1 MAYISNLKLLT
12 NEEHLLVGLKS
23 GDQKILKQV
32 YESNYS
38 AVEKMILKN
47 SGTSDDAKDMFQD
60 AMVIFYKN
68 IQKSDFVLSSSIK
81 TYLYAI
87 SWRLWM
93 KKIREEKKLTITH
106 KEEYIDA
113 FDFELVSKDPDA
125 TLNGV
130 VELLKQH
137 GKNCLEILTRFY
149 FNNQSFD
156 FIASELGYASG
167 QVVREQ
173 KYRCIK
179 RVREGIKSSNM
190 SYEFE

>member
-1 MAYISNLKLLT
+1 MT
-12 NEEHLLVGLKS
+12 NEEKLIEGLRS
-23 GDQKILKQV
+23 GDQKILKEI
-32 YESNYS
+32 YESNYPT
-38 AVEKMILKN
+38 VEKMILKN
-47 SGTSDDAKDMFQD
+47 SGTNDDAKDIYQD
-60 AMVIFYKN
+60 AMVIFYNNVLKPQF
-68 IQKSDFVLSSSIK
+68 ILSSTVK

-137 GKNCLEILTRFY
+137 GKNCLEILQRFY
-149 FNNQSFD
+149 FNSQSFD
-156 FIASELGYASG
+156 QIASALGYASG